1 MKILAYSLTV
11 WILLHNCADIRGQ
24 STILDGYIQQGL
36 EANLRLRNTDLA
48 IARSVEDIRQARG
61 LSLPAVGVDATYTRA
76 SGGRRIEIPV
86 GDLVNPVYLTLN
98 QLTQSNQF
106 PQIDNVTE
114 QFLPNNFHDTRLRIV
129 QPLFQTEIKYQKL
142 ISEQAAEIPVAARAV
157 LAHTLR
163 YDIETAYLQYLQS
176 LEALGIYQS
185 ARKVVEEELRVT
197 RRMEEQQKVTR
208 DAVWNVEY
216 ALSRIDADLAQ
227 AQKRVALAGS
237 VFNFQL
243 QRDLTA
249 DIEVDRAFWENTAAP
264 VPSVEVL
271 LGQAVT
277 LRREPIQL
285 AAAAGVNTT
294 LQNMQ
299 EQARKLPSLALVL
312 DAGAQGFGYTFGS
325 DQWYALAAV
334 QLNWPLFRGFRRSS
348 EVQETRIAGMEL
360 ANQAELL
367 QQQIRLEVM
376 IAWHELEAA
385 RQSLVQAEKA
395 IASARAAFQIVQR
408 KYEQNMAIQLEWFD
422 AQSKVT
428 TAEISHSLAQLE
440 IHLRRA
446 ALMKAAG
453 LP

>member
-11 WILLHNCADIRGQ
+11 WMLLQSSAGIRGQ

-36 EANLRLRNTDLA
+36 EANLKLRNSDLA
-48 IARSVEDIRQARG
+48 MARSMEDIRQARG
-61 LSLPAVGVDATYTRA
+61 LGLPSVGVDATYTRA
-76 SGGRRIEIPV
+76 TGGRRIEIPV

-114 QFLPNNFHDTRLRIV
+114 QFLPDNFHDTRLRIV

-142 ISEQAAEIPVAARAV
+142 IAEQAAEIPAAGRAV

-163 YDIETAYLQYLQS
+163 YDIEMAYLQYLQS
-176 LEALGIYQS
+176 LEALGVHRS
-185 ARKVVEEELRVT
+185 AREVVAEQLRVT
-197 RRMEEQQKVTR
+197 RRLLEQQKVTR

-216 ALSRIDADLAQ
+216 AMSRIDADLAQ

-243 QRDLTA
+243 QRDLSA
-249 DIEVDRAFWENTAAP
+249 AIEVDSAFWENTAP
-264 VPSVEVL
+264 SVPSVEDL
-271 LGQAVT
+271 LSQAIT
-277 LRREPIQL
+277 LRREPTQL
-285 AAAAGVNTT
+285 AAATRVNAS
-294 LQNMQ
+294 LQDMQ
-299 EQARKLPSLALVL
+299 EQSRKLPSLALAL

-325 DQWYALAAV
+325 DQWYALAAI

-367 QQQIRLEVM
+367 QQ
-376 IAWHELEAA
+376 
-385 RQSLVQAEKA
+385 
-395 IASARAAFQIVQR
+395 
-408 KYEQNMAIQLEWFD
+408 
-422 AQSKVT
+422 
-428 TAEISHSLAQLE
+428 
-440 IHLRRA
+440 
-446 ALMKAAG
+446 
-453 LP
+453 